1 MGAVEDDASAG
12 SDADDEP
19 EPNTR
24 VVGGEQGEGDEQP
37 AQHEPGGPGA
47 EVIAD
52 EEGGPTGLSLA
63 KLEFDGPSGRSTH
76 EAGPQADG
84 GSCTLELSLG
94 KMSGAVSLT
103 VTTTY
108 HKPSQP
114 EPEPPPGGADA
125 GQPPPAKR
133 KAKPKKEEEDRDRA
147 LQCRFG
153 VAGVLQVVQLTNGLA
168 VDDRARDTRFHGLHH
183 WRCEPSNQLALEEL
197 LQQMR
202 GRVAAAAAKK
212 LGLSSAAQKAAQKA
226 AAAALPTVSFEEA
239 VELGAAAGQACTAE
253 AATGGANAM
262 DVEEPGA
269 EEPGAAAA
277 APAGPPY
284 VCACCFKSL
293 QSLSKIKS
301 HIIRGRTGVACVMGA
316 ELGNAACRKSTG
328 PSGGAAP
335 VAERAA
341 LPDFAAY
348 SLPSF

>member
-1 MGAVEDDASAG
+1 MVPGGARRAVGAVEDDASAG

-24 VVGGEQGEGDEQP
+24 VAGGEQGEED
-37 AQHEPGGPGA
+37 EPGGPGA
-47 EVIAD
+47 VVIAD
-52 EEGGPTGLSLA
+52 DVGEAGGPTGLSLA

-108 HKPSQP
+108 HKPPQP

-168 VDDRARDTRFHGLHH
+168 FDLCMQLPLSQTRWVL
-183 WRCEPSNQLALEEL
+183 RTLDALDG
-197 LQQMR
+197 R
-202 GRVAAAAAKK
+202 G
-212 LGLSSAAQKAAQKA
+212 
-226 AAAALPTVSFEEA
+226 
-239 VELGAAAGQACTAE
+239 
-253 AATGGANAM
+253 
-262 DVEEPGA
+262 
-269 EEPGAAAA
+269 
-277 APAGPPY
+277 
-284 VCACCFKSL
+284 
-293 QSLSKIKS
+293 
-301 HIIRGRTGVACVMGA
+301 
-316 ELGNAACRKSTG
+316 
-328 PSGGAAP
+328 
-335 VAERAA
+335 
-341 LPDFAAY
+341 
-348 SLPSF
+348 